1 VKVVQHQY
9 FYNKQHG
16 IVNKKMKE
24 PKINP
29 KLVIKT
35 KPRMVREGGGFE
47 FLIILIPLII
57 IILTI
62 FL

>member
-1 VKVVQHQY
+1 
-9 FYNKQHG
+9 
-16 IVNKKMKE
+16 MKE